1 MRHSIFRQHLQGG
14 LSALFLTLPLAICP
28 LRASALQLGKL
39 EVLSSLGEPLRA
51 EVAVPVLTP
60 AESATLQLSISEPSL
75 FQTPGVAYPSLEHGI
90 QIELLRRPGGEPY
103 LSLKSSQEIK
113 EPLIGIVL
121 DLKWRSGRLVRDYL
135 MLLPT
140 SDNAR
145 TSESAEAQ
153 DKVNPASSS
162 HAGSVTPPVKPVAT
176 EPLADQRKTL
186 ETQVGDTA
194 GALAKKIKPTSA
206 SVEQALLALVQENP
220 AAFVEG
226 NPNRMRAGVIL
237 DIPEASK
244 ILATSPAE
252 AHQWQ
257 VEQSEAFDAYR
268 SALAKSAFKLP
279 AKNGL
284 QLELQAPGRSASGSI
299 QAPPP
304 EAKLA
309 EAPND
314 KLTLSQAEK
323 SAQEALLAQAKQA
336 KAQAERLAELKK
348 TLGELNELQASK
360 QAPAVSNAK
369 EPASEPVLS
378 IDAPGVKPTE
388 SESRPWLKAAGAALM
403 VPLSAFLLALLLGYA
418 GWWAY
423 RRRHARQEWG
433 DEPNADEGRAQKEGA
448 PLPLHDMDWDA
459 DKPLQMAQQWIDA
472 GQLDQAEAFLKT
484 TLRNNPTLLTAQ
496 AKLLEIYALR
506 THGSG
511 LQGLSGWGGDAD
523 VNVEKVESDGDFD
536 FSDDDFELDTG
547 LHASAPS
554 GPHEGLAL
562 PLQKMPDISLDLKD

>member
-75 FQTPGVAYPSLEHGI
+75 FQTPGVAYPSLDHGI

-140 SDNAR
+140 PDNAR
-145 TSESAEAQ
+145 ASESAEAQ
-153 DKVNPASSS
+153 AKVNPASSS
-162 HAGSVTPPVKPVAT
+162 PAGSATPPVKPVAT
-176 EPLADQRKTL
+176 EPLAVQRKTL
-186 ETQVGDTA
+186 ETQAGDTA

-237 DIPEASK
+237 DIPKASK
-244 ILATSPAE
+244 ILATSPVE
-252 AHQWQ
+252 AQQWQ

-268 SALAKSAFKLP
+268 SAVAKNALKLP

-323 SAQEALLAQAKQA
+323 NAQEALLAQAKQA
-336 KAQAERLAELKK
+336 QAQAERLAELKK

-360 QAPAVSNAK
+360 PAPAVSNAK

-378 IDAPGVKPTE
+378 IEAPGVKPTE
-388 SESRPWLKAAGAALM
+388 SGESRPWLMAAGAALM
-403 VPLSAFLLALLLGYA
+403 APLCAFLLALLLGYA

-423 RRRHARQEWG
+423 RRRRAREEWG
-433 DEPNADEGRAQKEGA
+433 DDPDADDGLAQKEGA
-448 PLPLHDMDWDA
+448 PFPIHDFDWDA
-459 DKPLQMAQQWIDA
+459 DKPLQKAQQLIDA

-511 LQGLSGWGGDAD
+511 LQGLSGWGAD
-523 VNVEKVESDGDFD
+523 SEV
-536 FSDDDFELDTG
+536 SDDDFELDTTSP
-547 LHASAPS
+547 A
-554 GPHEGLAL
+554 GPPEGLAL

>member
-28 LRASALQLGKL
+28 LSASALQLGKL
-39 EVLSSLGEPLRA
+39 EVLSSIGEPLRA

-75 FQTPGVAYPSLEHGI
+75 FQTPGVAYPSLDHGI

-140 SDNAR
+140 PDIAR

-153 DKVNPASSS
+153 AKVNPASSS
-162 HAGSVTPPVKPVAT
+162 PAGSATPPVKPVAT
-176 EPLADQRKTL
+176 EPLAAQRKTL
-186 ETQVGDTA
+186 ETQAGDTA

-237 DIPEASK
+237 DLPEASK
-244 ILATSPAE
+244 IWATSPAE

-268 SALAKSAFKLP
+268 SAMAKNALKLP

-284 QLELQAPGRSASGSI
+284 QLELQAPGRSASGRI

-304 EAKLA
+304 EAPLA

-323 SAQEALLAQAKQA
+323 NAQEALLAQAKQA

-360 QAPAVSNAK
+360 PAPAAAAAK

-388 SESRPWLKAAGAALM
+388 PGGSPPWLMAAGAASLA
-403 VPLSAFLLALLLGYA
+403 LLLALLLGYG

-423 RRRHARQEWG
+423 RRRHAREEWG
-433 DEPNADEGRAQKEGA
+433 DDPDADDGLAQKEGT
-448 PLPLHDMDWDA
+448 PFPLHDFDWDA
-459 DKPLQMAQQWIDA
+459 DKPLQMAQQLIDA

-511 LQGLSGWGGDAD
+511 LQGLSGWGGDSEVSD
-523 VNVEKVESDGDFD
+523 EKVESDEAVDFN
-536 FSDDDFELDTG
+536 DDDFELDTT
-547 LHASAPS
+547 SPS
-554 GPHEGLAL
+554 TPPEGLAL